1 MITCSFEDCRSTHGA
16 SGKRQFNCES
26 SSAAS
31 LRNILNFCFLTCS
44 LYIYLYEFHSASPFG
59 VTVCDHNINSFV
71 QRALSQQRA

>member
-44 LYIYLYEFHSASPFG
+44 LYIYLYEFHSAVLSHRLLQF
-59 VTVCDHNINSFV
+59 SFDG
-71 QRALSQQRA
+71 RIAALCSSV